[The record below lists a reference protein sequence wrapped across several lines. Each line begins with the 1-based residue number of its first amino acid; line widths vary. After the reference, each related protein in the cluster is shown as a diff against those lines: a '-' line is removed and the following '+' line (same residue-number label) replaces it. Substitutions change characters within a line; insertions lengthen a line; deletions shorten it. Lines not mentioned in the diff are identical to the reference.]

1 MNSILVWQIALR
13 YLRGK
18 RSANAVPILSRISM
32 VAIAVGSCAMII
44 LLSVFN
50 GFEYLVSD
58 LYKAFYPEIKIT
70 AAKGKFFSED
80 ATLAAAIHNTK
91 GIQTAT
97 RVIEDNVLINSE
109 DNQFIARLK
118 GIDADYDKV
127 NNYKQYVTEG
137 RDTVTASPEPTA
149 VLGIQLMSQLSLDP
163 DNVFSQIVLFY
174 PDASVNAALSP
185 ESAFRSQKLRADGA
199 FQAQDDFD
207 SKYILAS
214 LPVVQQLFN
223 AEGRYSSIELKLD
236 DGADADDVKETLKTI
251 LGPAFTVETQFEQN
265 KTMYL
270 VMRSEK
276 WAIYGILFLVLLIAS
291 FNMVG
296 ALSLL
301 VMEKQKDMAILKAM
315 GAQRVTIRSIFMA
328 EGVLWSLI
336 GGLTGLFIGLLICFG
351 QIKFNWISLPGSY
364 VIDAF
369 PVHVEMLDVLLI
381 IATIILIGIMASW
394 YPAVRSTRVEA
405 PSLRSN

>member
-1 MNSILVWQIALR
+1 
-13 YLRGK
+13 
-18 RSANAVPILSRISM
+18 M

-70 AAKGKFFSED
+70 ATKGKFFGED
-80 ATLAAAIHNTK
+80 AMLAAAIHNTK
-91 GIQTAT
+91 GIQTVT

-109 DNQFIARLK
+109 DNQFIAKLK

-137 RDTVTASPEPTA
+137 RDTVTALPEPTA

-163 DNVFSQIVLFY
+163 DNVFSQVVLFY

-223 AEGRYSSIELKLD
+223 AEGKYSSIELKLN
-236 DGADADDVKETLKTI
+236 DGVNADDVKETLKTS
-251 LGPAFTVETQFEQN
+251 LGAAFTVETQFEQN

-315 GAQRVTIRSIFMA
+315 GAQRGTIRSIYMA
-328 EGVLWSLI
+328 EGVLWSLM
-336 GGLTGLFIGLLICFG
+336 GGLTGLFIGLLICLG

-369 PVHVEMLDVLLI
+369 PVHIEMPDVLLI

>member
-70 AAKGKFFSED
+70 TAKGKFFGED
-80 ATLAAAIHNTK
+80 AMLAAAIHNTK
-91 GIQTAT
+91 GIQTVT

-109 DNQFIARLK
+109 DNQFIAKLK

-137 RDTVTASPEPTA
+137 RDTVTALPEPTA

-163 DNVFSQIVLFY
+163 DNVFSQVVLFY

-223 AEGRYSSIELKLD
+223 AEGKYSSIELKLN
-236 DGADADDVKETLKTI
+236 DGVNADDVKETLKTS
-251 LGPAFTVETQFEQN
+251 LGAAFTVETQFEQN

-315 GAQRVTIRSIFMA
+315 GAQRGTIRSIFMA
-328 EGVLWSLI
+328 EGVLWALM
-336 GGLTGLFIGLLICFG
+336 GGLTGLFIGLLICLG

-369 PVHVEMLDVLLI
+369 PVHIEMPDVLLI

>member
-1 MNSILVWQIALR
+1 MNSVLVWQIAFR

-50 GFEYLVSD
+50 GFELLIND

-70 AAKGKFFSED
+70 AARGKFFEETPTIYN
-80 ATLAAAIHNTK
+80 AVKTTK
-91 GIQTAT
+91 GIATTT

-109 DNQFIARLK
+109 DGQFIATLK
-118 GIDADYDKV
+118 GIDRQYDRV

-137 RDTVTASPEPTA
+137 RDTVTEMPEATA
-149 VLGIQLMSQLSLDP
+149 VMGIQLMSQLRLDP
-163 DNVFSQIVLFY
+163 DNVFSNVILYY
-174 PDASVNAALSP
+174 PDAAVNAAVNP

-207 SKYILAS
+207 SKYILAA

-223 AEGRYSSIELKLD
+223 AENKYSSIELKLD
-236 DGADADDVKETLKTI
+236 KNADAEDVKQTLQAK
-251 LGPAFTVETQFEQN
+251 LGNAYRVETQFEQN

-276 WAIYGILFLVLLIAS
+276 WAIYGILLLVLLIAS

-315 GAQRVTIRSIFMA
+315 GAQHTTIRNIFMA
-328 EGVLWSLI
+328 EGVLWAMLGGMIGLI
-336 GGLTGLFIGLLICFG
+336 TGLLICIG
-351 QIKFNWISLPGSY
+351 QLKFKWISLPGSY
-364 VIDAF
+364 IIDAF
-369 PVHVEMLDVLLI
+369 PVHIQLMDVLLI
-381 IATIILIGIMASW
+381 IGTIILIGLIASW
-394 YPAVRSTRVEA
+394 YPAVRSTRIEA

>member
-174 PDASVNAALSP
+174 PDASVNTALSP

-369 PVHVEMLDVLLI
+369 PVHIEMLDVLLI

-394 YPAVRSTRVEA
+394 YPAVRSTRVET

>member
-1 MNSILVWQIALR
+1 MNRVLVWQIAIR

-32 VAIAVGSCAMII
+32 VAIAVGSAAMII

-50 GFEYLVSD
+50 GFEYLISD

-70 AAKGKFFSED
+70 TVKNKFFEVD
-80 ATLAAAIHNTK
+80 DKLNQAISTTS
-91 GIQTAT
+91 GIAVIT

-109 DNQFIARLK
+109 DQPFVAKLK
-118 GIDADYDKV
+118 GIDESYDKV
-127 NNYKQYVTEG
+127 NNYKRFVTEG
-137 RDTVTASPEPTA
+137 RKAVATSPEPTA
-149 VLGIQLMSQLSLDP
+149 ILGIQLMSLLSLDP
-163 DNVFSQIVLFY
+163 DNVFSEVMLYY
-174 PDASVNAALSP
+174 PDASVNAAINP
-185 ESAFRSQKLRADGA
+185 QSAFRSQKLRADGA

-207 SKYILAS
+207 SKYILAA

-223 AEGRYSSIELKLD
+223 AENKYSSLELKLKPGTD
-236 DGADADDVKETLKTI
+236 VDDVKQTLQTK
-251 LGPAFTVETQFEQN
+251 LGKDYVIETQFEQN

-291 FNMVG
+291 FNMIG

-315 GAQRVTIRSIFMA
+315 GAERSAIRSIFMA
-328 EGVLWSLI
+328 EGVLWSLMGGI
-336 GGLTGLFIGLLICFG
+336 TGLTIGLLICWG
-351 QIKFNWISLPGSY
+351 QIQFNWIALPGAY
-364 VIDAF
+364 VVDAF
-369 PVHVEMLDVLLI
+369 PVHIQFTDVLMV
-381 IATIILIGIMASW
+381 IATIIIVGLLASW
-394 YPAVRSTRVEA
+394 YPAIRSTRVEA

>member
-1 MNSILVWQIALR
+1 MNSVLVWQIAIR

-50 GFEYLVSD
+50 GFELLIND

-70 AAKGKFFSED
+70 AARGKFFEETPNISQAIKTTNGI
-80 ATLAAAIHNTK
+80 ATT
-91 GIQTAT
+91 T

-109 DNQFIARLK
+109 DNQFIATLK
-118 GIDADYDKV
+118 GIDTKYDRV

-137 RDTVTASPEPTA
+137 RDTVAALPEPTT
-149 VLGIQLMSQLSLDP
+149 VLGIQLMAQLRLDP
-163 DNVFSQIVLFY
+163 DNVFSEVVLYY
-174 PDASVNAALSP
+174 PDAAVNAATNP
-185 ESAFRSQKLRADGA
+185 EGAFRSQKLRADGA

-207 SKYILAS
+207 SKYMLAA

-223 AEGRYSSIELKLD
+223 AENKYSSIELKLEE
-236 DGADADDVKETLKTI
+236 GADAEDVKHTLQTK
-251 LGPAFTVETQFEQN
+251 LGNTCKVETQFEQN

-276 WAIYGILFLVLLIAS
+276 WAIYGILLLVLLIAS

-315 GAQRVTIRSIFMA
+315 GAERGTIRRIFMA
-328 EGVLWSLI
+328 EGVLWAMLGGMI
-336 GGLTGLFIGLLICFG
+336 GLGTGLLICWG
-351 QIKFNWISLPGSY
+351 QIQFNWISLPGSY
-364 VIDAF
+364 IIDAF
-369 PVHVEMLDVLLI
+369 PVHIQLMDVLLI
-381 IATIILIGIMASW
+381 IATIVLIGIIASW
-394 YPAVRSTRVEA
+394 YPALRSTRIEA

>member
-70 AAKGKFFSED
+70 AAKGKFFGED
-80 ATLAAAIHNTK
+80 AMLAAAIHNTK
-91 GIQTAT
+91 GIQTVT

-109 DNQFIARLK
+109 DNQFIAKLK

-137 RDTVTASPEPTA
+137 RDTVTALPEPTA

-163 DNVFSQIVLFY
+163 DNVFSQVVLFY

-223 AEGRYSSIELKLD
+223 AEGKYSSIELKLN
-236 DGADADDVKETLKTI
+236 DGVNADDVKETLKTS
-251 LGPAFTVETQFEQN
+251 LGAAFTVETQFEQN

-315 GAQRVTIRSIFMA
+315 GAQRGTIRSIFMA
-328 EGVLWSLI
+328 EGVLWALM
-336 GGLTGLFIGLLICFG
+336 GGLTGLFIGLLICLG

-369 PVHVEMLDVLLI
+369 PVHIEMPDVLLI

>member
-1 MNSILVWQIALR
+1 MNSVLVWQIAIR

-50 GFEYLVSD
+50 GFELLIND

-70 AAKGKFFSED
+70 AARGKFFEETPTIYNAVKTTKSI
-80 ATLAAAIHNTK
+80 ATTTH
-91 GIQTAT
+91 
-97 RVIEDNVLINSE
+97 VIEDNVLINSE
-109 DNQFIARLK
+109 DGQFIATLK
-118 GIDADYDKV
+118 GIDRQYDKV

-149 VLGIQLMSQLSLDP
+149 VMGIQLMGQLRLDP
-163 DNVFSQIVLFY
+163 DNVFSNVILYY
-174 PDASVNAALSP
+174 PDAAVNAAVNP

-207 SKYILAS
+207 SKYILAA

-223 AEGRYSSIELKLD
+223 AENKYSSIELKLD
-236 DGADADDVKETLKTI
+236 KNADAEDVKQTLQAK
-251 LGPAFTVETQFEQN
+251 LGNAYRVETQFEQN

-276 WAIYGILFLVLLIAS
+276 WAIYGILLLVLLIAS

-301 VMEKQKDMAILKAM
+301 VMEKQKDMTILKAM
-315 GAQRVTIRSIFMA
+315 GAQHTTIRNIFMA
-328 EGVLWSLI
+328 EGVLWAMLGGMIGLI
-336 GGLTGLFIGLLICFG
+336 TGLLICIG
-351 QIKFNWISLPGSY
+351 QLKFNWISLPGSY
-364 VIDAF
+364 IIDAF
-369 PVHVEMLDVLLI
+369 PVHIQLMDVLLI
-381 IATIILIGIMASW
+381 IGTIILIGLIASW
-394 YPAVRSTRVEA
+394 YPAVRSTRIEA

>member
-70 AAKGKFFSED
+70 AAKGKFFGED
-80 ATLAAAIHNTK
+80 AMLAAAIHNAK
-91 GIQTAT
+91 GIQTVT

-109 DNQFIARLK
+109 DNQFIAKLK

-137 RDTVTASPEPTA
+137 RDTVTALPEPTA

-163 DNVFSQIVLFY
+163 DNVFSQVVLFY

-223 AEGRYSSIELKLD
+223 AEGKYSSIELKLN
-236 DGADADDVKETLKTI
+236 DGVNADDVKETLKTS
-251 LGPAFTVETQFEQN
+251 LGAAFTVETQFEQN

-315 GAQRVTIRSIFMA
+315 GAQRGTIRSIFMA
-328 EGVLWSLI
+328 EGVLWALM
-336 GGLTGLFIGLLICFG
+336 GGLTGLFIGLLICLG

-369 PVHVEMLDVLLI
+369 PVHIEMPDVLLI